1 MGAVVRS
8 NAKKTVFLHY
18 SNNLAMSTTQKALR
32 EIRKDYTQ
40 QSLSEHDVALHPFTQ
55 FEAWFDAAVQS
66 QVLEPNAMHLTTIKA
81 DGRPAGRMVLLR
93 GLDEKGFVFFTNY
106 NSSKGQQ
113 LDAKPVAALTF
124 FWAELERQVRIEGR
138 VTRVS
143 SAENDDY
150 FFSRPRGNRLGAWAS
165 PQSEVIPNR
174 EELDRL
180 TALMEA
186 KYPGDMP
193 IPRPEHWG
201 GYRVIP
207 DQIEFW
213 QGRASRLHDRVR
225 YRLTEQGWVIERL
238 AP

>member
-1 MGAVVRS
+1 
-8 NAKKTVFLHY
+8 
-18 SNNLAMSTTQKALR
+18 MSTTQKALR
-32 EIRKDYTQ
+32 DIRKDYTQ
-40 QSLSEHDVALHPFTQ
+40 QSLSEHDVALHPFKQ